1 MCIVEKGLPR
11 VYRIV
16 GVRDNKDDL
25 LSTLFTGTYSS
36 NINTMKYIKKLL
48 KQVIWESLEEMMPRI
63 VRQASIESHH
73 GLFAY
78 IGIQRLEKMIEDA
91 KKRDEKYVALS
102 EMFAQIMRDN
112 LAKENSE
119 IVHSYFELLRPLNQY
134 TKQVG
139 KKVEQD

>member
-1 MCIVEKGLPR
+1 MKI
-11 VYRIV
+11 
-16 GVRDNKDDL
+16 L
-25 LSTLFTGTYSS
+25 LKITSSHFYQTLTKS
-36 NINTMKYIKKLL
+36 NMKYIKKIL

-73 GLFAY
+73 GMFSY
-78 IGIQRLEKMIEDA
+78 IGIQRLEQMIEHA

-102 EMFAQIMRDN
+102 ELFAQVMRDN

-119 IVHSYFELLRPLNQY
+119 IMHSYFELLRPLNQY
-134 TKQVG
+134 TQHIE